1 MNRSTFE
8 RHREHSE
15 RVRRTGPCRH
25 GRCIVARPSLILLTL
40 AIVQAFS
47 ASISAQEA
55 AQFFRQNC
63 SSCHTVG
70 GGALTGPDLKDLEK
84 RKDREWLINFVLD
97 PPTVLQSG
105 DVYAAKLLEA
115 SRGVV
120 MPRINGLTPERAEAL
135 LDLIA
140 AESQLPKSQFGGSAF
155 SDKPFTAADVDHGR
169 SLFLGTTRLSA
180 GAASCISCHS
190 AGEMGALGGGRLG
203 PDLTR
208 VYERLQGR
216 KNLSAWLQAPATPS
230 MQTVF
235 QSQPLAAEEIHALS
249 AFFEHTAK
257 EGREADMRGPLA
269 FLLFGVGG
277 AVAALIAMDAAWR
290 GRLKSVRRALVRDQ
304 SQRGE

>member
-1 MNRSTFE
+1 MNRSTFD
-8 RHREHSE
+8 RDRDHSE
-15 RVRRTGPCRH
+15 WVRRNGPCRRP
-25 GRCIVARPSLILLTL
+25 RCFAAQALLVVL
-40 AIVQAFS
+40 ALATS
-47 ASISAQEA
+47 HALNSPASAQEA

-63 SSCHTVG
+63 SSCHTIG
-70 GGALTGPDLKDLEK
+70 GGALTGPDLKYLEK
-84 RKDREWLINFVLD
+84 RKDREWLVNFLLD

-105 DVYAAKLLEA
+105 DAYAASLLEA

-120 MPRINGLTPERAEAL
+120 MPKINGMTPERAEAL

-155 SDKPFTAADVDHGR
+155 SGKPFTAADVEHGR

-180 GAASCISCHS
+180 GAASCISCHG
-190 AGEMGALGGGRLG
+190 AAELGALGGGRLG

-216 KNLSAWLQAPATPS
+216 KNLSAWLQAPATPA

-235 QSQPLAAEEIHALS
+235 QSQPMSPEEIHALT

-277 AVAALIAMDAAWR
+277 AVAALVAMDAAWR